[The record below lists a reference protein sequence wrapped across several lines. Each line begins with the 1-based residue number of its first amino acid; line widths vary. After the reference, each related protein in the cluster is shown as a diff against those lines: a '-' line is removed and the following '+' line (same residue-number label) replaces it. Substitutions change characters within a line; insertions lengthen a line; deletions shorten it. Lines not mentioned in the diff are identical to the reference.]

1 MKEPGKDADKETV
14 LARNR
19 RDGCAKHEGKNN
31 SRISYRVAA
40 GKGGQKRYAEHD
52 RRDVAQCFTG
62 GGKADN
68 GKNASDAGPVEFSAN
83 RKKIKGAENPINSHV
98 D

>member
-1 MKEPGKDADKETV
+1 MEETGKDADKETV

-19 RDGCAKHEGKNN
+19 RNGCAKHEGKNN

-40 GKGGQKRYAEHD
+40 GKGGQKCYAKHN
-52 RRDVAQCFTG
+52 RRDIPQCFSG

-68 GKNASDAGPVEFSAN
+68 GKNASDTGAVEFSAN
-83 RKKIKGAENPINSHV
+83 RKKIKSAENPVDSHI